1 MRKTLL
7 ALLIALGVGSV
18 ARADEGMWLL
28 EQLSKKY
35 PELVKRGLS
44 MKEYD
49 LYNPNGTSLKD
60 AVVSFDG
67 GCTGEIISSQGLV
80 LTNHHCGYDAIQK
93 LSSVEHNY
101 LENGFWAQSFAEELP
116 AKGVVVTF
124 IDKIEDVTAFVQAEL
139 KKVRKGTGMEYLSP
153 AFLRSVARK
162 RVGDNF
168 LKDHPGTE
176 VEIRPFYNGNKY
188 LMFTKKVYSDI
199 RFVGAPPSAIGKF
212 GADTDNWKYPRHAGD
227 ISIFR
232 IYADKKGQPAAY
244 SAKNVPLKRETYLP
258 ISLKG
263 INEGDYT
270 MVMGFPGRT
279 QRFLTGDALSHLMSD
294 TYRPIVEAGRVEL
307 AFNATEM
314 ARSEAEKLALQ
325 DEDMGLNNLV
335 KNYGG
340 AIESVRKNKLVET
353 LRKEEKAFQAFA
365 EKSGNPAY
373 KTVVGDIA
381 KLMKAYGDSVH
392 DATLITRTITTSGI
406 FVHPLDAA
414 NFLRLMRTGKPE
426 DVAAAAERLR
436 AALYIMPTKSD
447 FAQDKRRYA
456 ALAPVW
462 EKNCR
467 LQSSKA
473 LKVPTAEEV
482 YEKSIFRSRA
492 ALDEFLQHPDTTV
505 FLNDPIYRI
514 MLKTYVPLARAA
526 GNANRRLLDLQ
537 RTYVKGLL
545 EMTNFSKA
553 PDANSTQRLTYG
565 HIANMK
571 PRNAV
576 SYDWCTTLEGMFEKE
591 NPNDSDYVVNE
602 RMRELYE
609 AKDFGQY
616 ARQDGKLQTCFI
628 SNNDITGGNSGSAVL
643 NDRGEIIGLAFDGN
657 IESLMSDFRYDPKL
671 QRCIS
676 ADIRYVLWV
685 ADKVGGSSYILKEL
699 KLIK

>member
-1 MRKTLL
+1 
-7 ALLIALGVGSV
+7 
-18 ARADEGMWLL
+18 
-28 EQLSKKY
+28 
-35 PELVKRGLS
+35 
-44 MKEYD
+44 
-49 LYNPNGTSLKD
+49 
-60 AVVSFDG
+60 
-67 GCTGEIISSQGLV
+67 
-80 LTNHHCGYDAIQK
+80 
-93 LSSVEHNY
+93 
-101 LENGFWAQSFAEELP
+101 
-116 AKGVVVTF
+116 
-124 IDKIEDVTAFVQAEL
+124 
-139 KKVRKGTGMEYLSP
+139 
-153 AFLRSVARK
+153 
-162 RVGDNF
+162 
-168 LKDHPGTE
+168 
-176 VEIRPFYNGNKY
+176 
-188 LMFTKKVYSDI
+188 
-199 RFVGAPPSAIGKF
+199 
-212 GADTDNWKYPRHAGD
+212 
-227 ISIFR
+227 
-232 IYADKKGQPAAY
+232 
-244 SAKNVPLKRETYLP
+244 
-258 ISLKG
+258 
-263 INEGDYT
+263 
-270 MVMGFPGRT
+270 
-279 QRFLTGDALSHLMSD
+279 
-294 TYRPIVEAGRVEL
+294 
-307 AFNATEM
+307 
-314 ARSEAEKLALQ
+314 
-325 DEDMGLNNLV
+325 
-335 KNYGG
+335 
-340 AIESVRKNKLVET
+340 
-353 LRKEEKAFQAFA
+353 
-365 EKSGNPAY
+365 
-373 KTVVGDIA
+373 
-381 KLMKAYGDSVH
+381 MKAYGDSVH

-414 NFLRLMRTGKPE
+414 NFLRLMRTGKLE

-492 ALDEFLQHPDTTV
+492 ALEEFLQHPDTTA

-576 SYDWCTTLEGMFEKE
+576 SYDWCTTLDGMFEKE

>member
-1 MRKTLL
+1 MKKLLFSLL
-7 ALLIALGVGSV
+7 AFLALT
-18 ARADEGMWLL
+18 AQADGGMWFLKL
-28 EQLSKKY
+28 MEQQHLADSLKKAGLKMPLSQ
-35 PELVKRGLS
+35 
-44 MKEYD
+44 
-49 LYNPNGTSLKD
+49 LYNENGPSLRD
-60 AVVSFDG
+60 AIGQFG
-67 GCTGEIISSQGLV
+67 RGCTGEVISPDGLI
-80 LTNHHCGYDAIQK
+80 LTNNHCGYSYVHGISTTQR
-93 LSSVEHNY
+93 NY
-101 LENGFWAQSFAEELP
+101 LRDGYYAKSRAEELP
-116 AKGVVVTF
+116 VKDLTFTF
-124 IDKIEDVTAFVQAEL
+124 IIAIEDVTEAVEAAAKAAGIDTYTMQ
-139 KKVRKGTGMEYLSP
+139 SQ
-153 AFLRSVARK
+153 S
-162 RVGDNF
+162 F
-168 LKDHPGTE
+168 LKPFGEKMFKASKYSTMPGAHGSVVAFFSANRFYFF
-176 VEIRPFYNGNKY
+176 VEQTYKDVRLVVNPPLNIAQFGGNQ
-188 LMFTKKVYSDI
+188 
-199 RFVGAPPSAIGKF
+199 
-212 GADTDNWKYPRHAGD
+212 DNWVYPRHNPDFA
-227 ISIFR
+227 IFR

-270 MVMGFPGRT
+270 MIMGFPGRT
-279 QRFLTGDALSHLMSD
+279 QRFLTSDALSHLMND
-294 TYRPIVEAGRVEL
+294 TYRPVVEAGRAEL
-307 AFNATEM
+307 AFNASEM

-373 KTVVGDIA
+373 KTVVSDIA
-381 KLMKAYGDSVH
+381 KLMKEYSDTVH
-392 DATLITRTITTSGI
+392 DATLITRTIITDGI

-414 NFLRLMRTGKPE
+414 NFLRLMRSGKPE
-426 DVAAAAERLR
+426 DKANAAERLR
-436 AALYIMPTKSD
+436 AALYITPGKSD
-447 FAQDKRRYA
+447 FSQDKRRYA

-462 EKNCR
+462 AKNCR

-514 MLKTYVPLARAA
+514 MLKTYVPLARSA
-526 GNANRRLLDLQ
+526 GNANRRLIDLQ
-537 RTYVKGLL
+537 RTYVKGVL

-565 HIANMK
+565 HIASMK

-671 QRCIS
+671 QRCIN

>member
-1 MRKTLL
+1 MKKLLFSLL
-7 ALLIALGVGSV
+7 ALLALT
-18 ARADEGMWLL
+18 AQADGGMWFLKL
-28 EQLSKKY
+28 MEQQHLADSLKKA
-35 PELVKRGLS
+35 GLKMS
-44 MKEYD
+44 LD
-49 LYNPNGTSLKD
+49 QLYNENGPSLRD
-60 AVVSFDG
+60 AIGQFG
-67 GCTGEIISSQGLV
+67 RGCTGEVISPDGLV
-80 LTNHHCGYDAIQK
+80 LTNNHCGYSYVHGISTTQR
-93 LSSVEHNY
+93 NY
-101 LENGFWAQSFAEELP
+101 LRDGYYAKSRAEELP
-116 AKGVVVTF
+116 VKDLTFTF
-124 IDKIEDVTAFVQAEL
+124 IIAPLNIAQF
-139 KKVRKGTGMEYLSP
+139 G
-153 AFLRSVARK
+153 
-162 RVGDNF
+162 
-168 LKDHPGTE
+168 
-176 VEIRPFYNGNKY
+176 GNQ
-188 LMFTKKVYSDI
+188 
-199 RFVGAPPSAIGKF
+199 
-212 GADTDNWKYPRHAGD
+212 DNWVYPRHNPDFA
-227 ISIFR
+227 IFR

-244 SAKNVPLKRETYLP
+244 STKNVPLKRDTYLP

-270 MVMGFPGRT
+270 MVMGFPGQT
-279 QRFLTGDALSHLMSD
+279 QRFLTSDALAHFMSD
-294 TYRPIVEAGRVEL
+294 MYRPIVEAGRVEL

-325 DEDMGLNNLV
+325 DEDMSLNNLV

-381 KLMKAYGDSVH
+381 KLAQAYGDSVH
-392 DATLITRTITTSGI
+392 DATLITRTITTAGI

-492 ALDEFLQHPDTTV
+492 ALEEFLQHPDTTA

-514 MLKTYVPLARAA
+514 MLKTYVPLARAT
-526 GNANRRLLDLQ
+526 GNANRRLIDLQ

-616 ARQDGKLQTCFI
+616 ARPDGKLQTCFI

>member
-1 MRKTLL
+1 MKKLLFSLL
-7 ALLIALGVGSV
+7 AFLALT
-18 ARADEGMWLL
+18 AQADGGMWFLKL
-28 EQLSKKY
+28 MEQQHLADSLKKA
-35 PELVKRGLS
+35 GLK
-44 MKEYD
+44 MPLD
-49 LYNPNGTSLKD
+49 QLYNENGPSLRD
-60 AVVSFDG
+60 AIGQFG
-67 GCTGEIISSQGLV
+67 RGCTGEVISPDGLV
-80 LTNHHCGYDAIQK
+80 LTNNHCGYSYVHGISTTQR
-93 LSSVEHNY
+93 NY
-101 LENGFWAQSFAEELP
+101 LRDGYYAKSRAEELP
-116 AKGVVVTF
+116 VKDLTFTF
-124 IDKIEDVTAFVQAEL
+124 IIAIEDVTEAVEAAAKAAGIDTYTMQSQ
-139 KKVRKGTGMEYLSP
+139 G
-153 AFLRSVARK
+153 
-162 RVGDNF
+162 F
-168 LKDHPGTE
+168 LKPFGEKLFKASKYSTMPGARGSVVAFFSANRFYFF
-176 VEIRPFYNGNKY
+176 VEQTYKDVRLVVNPPLNIAQFGGNQ
-188 LMFTKKVYSDI
+188 
-199 RFVGAPPSAIGKF
+199 
-212 GADTDNWKYPRHAGD
+212 DNWVYPRHNPDFA
-227 ISIFR
+227 IFR

-270 MVMGFPGRT
+270 MIMGFPGRT
-279 QRFLTGDALSHLMSD
+279 QRFLTSDALSHLMND
-294 TYRPIVEAGRVEL
+294 TYRPVVEAGRAEL
-307 AFNATEM
+307 AFNASEM
-314 ARSEAEKLALQ
+314 ARSEAEKLVLQ
-325 DEDMGLNNLV
+325 DEDMSLNNLV

-340 AIESVRKNKLVET
+340 AIESVRKNKLIET

-373 KTVVGDIA
+373 KTVVSDIA
-381 KLMKAYGDSVH
+381 KLMKEYSDTVH
-392 DATLITRTITTSGI
+392 DATLITRTIITGGI

-414 NFLRLMRTGKPE
+414 NFLRLMRSGKPE
-426 DVAAAAERLR
+426 DKADAAERLR
-436 AALYIMPTKSD
+436 AALYITPGKSD
-447 FAQDKRRYA
+447 FSQDQRRYA

-473 LKVPTAEEV
+473 LKVPTAEEI
-482 YEKSIFRSRA
+482 YQKSIFRSHA

-514 MLKTYVPLARAA
+514 MLKTYVPLARSA

-545 EMTNFSKA
+545 EMSNFSKA

-616 ARQDGKLQTCFI
+616 ARPDGKLQTCFI

-699 KLIK
+699 KLVK

>member
-1 MRKTLL
+1 MKKLLFSLL
-7 ALLIALGVGSV
+7 AFLALT
-18 ARADEGMWLL
+18 AQADGGMWFLKL
-28 EQLSKKY
+28 MEQQHLADSLKKAGLKMPLSQ
-35 PELVKRGLS
+35 
-44 MKEYD
+44 
-49 LYNPNGTSLKD
+49 LYNENGPSLRD
-60 AVVSFDG
+60 AIGQFG
-67 GCTGEIISSQGLV
+67 RGCTGEVISPDGLI
-80 LTNHHCGYDAIQK
+80 LTNNHCGYSYVHGISTTQR
-93 LSSVEHNY
+93 NY
-101 LENGFWAQSFAEELP
+101 LRDGYYAKSRAEELP
-116 AKGVVVTF
+116 VKDLTFTF
-124 IDKIEDVTAFVQAEL
+124 IIAIEDVTEAVEAAA
-139 KKVRKGTGMEYLSP
+139 K
-153 AFLRSVARK
+153 A
-162 RVGDNF
+162 VGVDTYTMQSQSF
-168 LKDHPGTE
+168 LKPFGEKMFKASKYSTMPGAHGSVVAFFSANRFYFF
-176 VEIRPFYNGNKY
+176 VEQTYKDVRLVVNPPLNIAQFGGNQ
-188 LMFTKKVYSDI
+188 
-199 RFVGAPPSAIGKF
+199 
-212 GADTDNWKYPRHAGD
+212 DNWVYPRHNPDFA
-227 ISIFR
+227 IFR

-270 MVMGFPGRT
+270 MIMGFPGRT
-279 QRFLTGDALSHLMSD
+279 QRFLTSDALSHLMND

-325 DEDMGLNNLV
+325 DEDMSLNNLV

-392 DATLITRTITTSGI
+392 DATLITRTILTSDI

-426 DVAAAAERLR
+426 DKAAAAERLR
-436 AALYIMPTKSD
+436 AALYITPGKSD
-447 FAQDKRRYA
+447 FSQDERRYA

-462 EKNCR
+462 AKNCR
-467 LQSSKA
+467 LQSSKT

-514 MLKTYVPLARAA
+514 MLKTYVPLARSA

-537 RTYVKGLL
+537 RTYVKGIL

-565 HIANMK
+565 HIAGMK

-671 QRCIS
+671 QRCIN

>member
-1 MRKTLL
+1 MKKLLFSLL
-7 ALLIALGVGSV
+7 AFLALT
-18 ARADEGMWLL
+18 AQADGGMWFLKL
-28 EQLSKKY
+28 MEQQHLADSLKKA
-35 PELVKRGLS
+35 GLK
-44 MKEYD
+44 MPLD
-49 LYNPNGTSLKD
+49 QLYNENGPSLRD
-60 AVVSFDG
+60 AIGQFG
-67 GCTGEIISSQGLV
+67 RGCTGEVISPDGLV
-80 LTNHHCGYDAIQK
+80 LTNNHCGYSYVHGISTTQR
-93 LSSVEHNY
+93 NY
-101 LENGFWAQSFAEELP
+101 LRDGYYAKSRAEELP
-116 AKGVVVTF
+116 VKDLTFTF
-124 IDKIEDVTAFVQAEL
+124 IIAIEDVTEAVEAAAKAAGIDTYTMQSQ
-139 KKVRKGTGMEYLSP
+139 G
-153 AFLRSVARK
+153 
-162 RVGDNF
+162 F
-168 LKDHPGTE
+168 LKPFGEKLFKASKYSTMPGARGSVVAFFSANRFYFF
-176 VEIRPFYNGNKY
+176 VEQTYKDVRLVVNPPLNIAQFGGNQ
-188 LMFTKKVYSDI
+188 
-199 RFVGAPPSAIGKF
+199 
-212 GADTDNWKYPRHAGD
+212 DNWVYPRHNPDFA
-227 ISIFR
+227 IFR

-270 MVMGFPGRT
+270 MIMGFPGRT
-279 QRFLTGDALSHLMSD
+279 QRFLTSDALSHLMND
-294 TYRPIVEAGRVEL
+294 TYRPVVEAGRAEL
-307 AFNATEM
+307 AFNASEM

-325 DEDMGLNNLV
+325 DEDMSLNNLV

-340 AIESVRKNKLVET
+340 AIESVRKNKLIET

-373 KTVVGDIA
+373 KTVVSDIA
-381 KLMKAYGDSVH
+381 KLMKEYSDTVH
-392 DATLITRTITTSGI
+392 DATLITRTIITGGI

-414 NFLRLMRTGKPE
+414 NFLRLMRSGKPE
-426 DVAAAAERLR
+426 DKADAAERLR
-436 AALYIMPTKSD
+436 AALYITPGKSD
-447 FAQDKRRYA
+447 FSQDQRRYA

-473 LKVPTAEEV
+473 LKVPTAEEI
-482 YEKSIFRSRA
+482 YQKSIFRSHA

-526 GNANRRLLDLQ
+526 GNANRRLIDLQ

-545 EMTNFSKA
+545 EMSNFSKA

-699 KLIK
+699 KLVK

>member
-1 MRKTLL
+1 MKKLLFSLL
-7 ALLIALGVGSV
+7 AFLALT
-18 ARADEGMWLL
+18 AQADGGMWFLKL
-28 EQLSKKY
+28 MEQQHLADSLKKAGLKMPLSQ
-35 PELVKRGLS
+35 
-44 MKEYD
+44 
-49 LYNPNGTSLKD
+49 LYNENGPSLRD
-60 AVVSFDG
+60 AIGQFG
-67 GCTGEIISSQGLV
+67 RGCTGEVISPDGLI
-80 LTNHHCGYDAIQK
+80 LTNNHCGYSYVHGISTTQR
-93 LSSVEHNY
+93 NY
-101 LENGFWAQSFAEELP
+101 LRDGYYAKSRAEELP
-116 AKGVVVTF
+116 VKDLTFTF
-124 IDKIEDVTAFVQAEL
+124 IIAIEDVTEAVEAAAKAAGIDTYTMQ
-139 KKVRKGTGMEYLSP
+139 SQ
-153 AFLRSVARK
+153 S
-162 RVGDNF
+162 F
-168 LKDHPGTE
+168 LKPFGEKMFKASKYSTMPGAHGSVVAFFSANRFYFF
-176 VEIRPFYNGNKY
+176 VEQTYKDVRLVVNPPLNIAQFGGNQ
-188 LMFTKKVYSDI
+188 
-199 RFVGAPPSAIGKF
+199 
-212 GADTDNWKYPRHAGD
+212 DNWVYPRHNPDFA
-227 ISIFR
+227 IFR

-270 MVMGFPGRT
+270 MIMGFPGRT
-279 QRFLTGDALSHLMSD
+279 QRFLTSDALSHLMND
-294 TYRPIVEAGRVEL
+294 TYRPVVEAGRAEL
-307 AFNATEM
+307 AFNASEM

-373 KTVVGDIA
+373 KTVVSDIA
-381 KLMKAYGDSVH
+381 KLMKEYSDTVH
-392 DATLITRTITTSGI
+392 DATLITRTIITDGI

-414 NFLRLMRTGKPE
+414 NFLRLMRSGKPE
-426 DVAAAAERLR
+426 DKANAAERLR
-436 AALYIMPTKSD
+436 AALYITPGKSD
-447 FAQDKRRYA
+447 FSQDKRRYA
-456 ALAPVW
+456 ALASVW
-462 EKNCR
+462 AKNCR

-514 MLKTYVPLARAA
+514 MLKTYVPLARSA
-526 GNANRRLLDLQ
+526 GNANRRLIDLQ
-537 RTYVKGLL
+537 RTYVKGVL

-565 HIANMK
+565 HIANLK

>member
-1 MRKTLL
+1 MKKLLFSLL
-7 ALLIALGVGSV
+7 AFLALT
-18 ARADEGMWLL
+18 AQADGGMWFLKL
-28 EQLSKKY
+28 MEQQHLADSLKKAGLKMPLSQ
-35 PELVKRGLS
+35 
-44 MKEYD
+44 
-49 LYNPNGTSLKD
+49 LYNENGPSLRD
-60 AVVSFDG
+60 AIGQFG
-67 GCTGEIISSQGLV
+67 RGCTGEVISPDGLI
-80 LTNHHCGYDAIQK
+80 LTNNHCGYSYVHGISTTQR
-93 LSSVEHNY
+93 NY
-101 LENGFWAQSFAEELP
+101 LRDGYYAKSRAEELP
-116 AKGVVVTF
+116 VKDLTFTF
-124 IDKIEDVTAFVQAEL
+124 IIAIEDVTEAVEAAAKAAGIDTYTMQ
-139 KKVRKGTGMEYLSP
+139 SQ
-153 AFLRSVARK
+153 S
-162 RVGDNF
+162 F
-168 LKDHPGTE
+168 LKPFGEKMFKASKYSKMPGARGS
-176 VEIRPFYNGNKY
+176 VVAFFSANRFYFFVKQTYKDVRLVVNPPLNIAQFGGNQ
-188 LMFTKKVYSDI
+188 
-199 RFVGAPPSAIGKF
+199 
-212 GADTDNWKYPRHAGD
+212 DNWVYPRHNPDFA
-227 ISIFR
+227 IFR

-270 MVMGFPGRT
+270 MIMGFPGRT
-279 QRFLTGDALSHLMSD
+279 QRFLTSDALSHLMND
-294 TYRPIVEAGRVEL
+294 TYRPVVEAGRAEL
-307 AFNATEM
+307 AFNASEM

-373 KTVVGDIA
+373 KTVVSDIA
-381 KLMKAYGDSVH
+381 KLMKEYSDTVH
-392 DATLITRTITTSGI
+392 DATLITRTIITDGI

-414 NFLRLMRTGKPE
+414 NFLRLMRSGKPE
-426 DVAAAAERLR
+426 DKANAAERLR
-436 AALYIMPTKSD
+436 AALYITPGKSD
-447 FAQDKRRYA
+447 FSQDKRRYA
-456 ALAPVW
+456 ALASVW
-462 EKNCR
+462 AKNCR

-514 MLKTYVPLARAA
+514 MLKTYVPLARSA
-526 GNANRRLLDLQ
+526 GNANRRLIDLQ
-537 RTYVKGLL
+537 RTYVKGVL

-565 HIANMK
+565 HIANLK